1 MIDFNKKRFSGV
13 CGLDKTFEEKLKV
26 ISNDIKKYM
35 DLGKTDFFYIGVHL
49 IDLYH
54 SDAYSIYAKEVSR
67 EQMRIEYNLPIG
79 AGNLCSD
86 YFFAYCEK
94 EFKLDKT
101 QVSRYMNIVDE
112 FGDAARG
119 FKACFKPFGY
129 SQLCEMLPLSDEERK
144 EIQPDWTIKRIRE
157 YKKLLAD
164 KSQHSEGEQL
174 QQETPPQ
181 DERYIRFEKWKK
193 RELCDKILELE
204 NERDNLLNE
213 IENLRKSAEKEDTY
227 TDISVIGKNKKF
239 SKSLKNIVGGV
250 V

>member
-1 MIDFNKKRFSGV
+1 MIDFNEKRFSSV

-54 SDAYSIYAKEVSR
+54 SDAYSIYAKDVSR

-94 EFKLDKT
+94 KFKLDKT

-119 FKACFKPFGY
+119 FKTRYKPFGY

-164 KSQHSEGEQL
+164 KFRHSEIEQL

-181 DERYIRFEKWKK
+181 NERYIRFEKWKK

-204 NERDNLLNE
+204 SERDNLLNE
-213 IENLRKSAEKEDTY
+213 IENLRKSAEKENTY
-227 TDISVIGKNKKF
+227 TDIPVIRENKKF
-239 SKSLKNIVGGV
+239 SESLKNIAGDV